1 MMVEFEELI
10 REAALKNGYPLEKGD
25 SLMVLATVMNRL
37 AENWQRTLD
46 AALEKN
52 STAHEE
58 LAARWRKNATAQA
71 EKVLN
76 AALSASREA
85 MAKSMN
91 EGTVKVLEL
100 VRGHVEDVLHDAL
113 VEQKAELSLVT
124 EKFRQYTRSMLCG
137 CGAVMLLALFVA
149 ACL

>member
-10 REAALKNGYPLEKGD
+10 REAAAKNGYPLEKSD
-25 SLMVLATVMNRL
+25 SLMVLATVMNRI
-37 AENWQRTLD
+37 AENWQQTLD
-46 AALEKN
+46 AALAKH

-58 LAARWRKNATAQA
+58 LAARWRKTATAQA

-76 AALSASREA
+76 AALNASREA
-85 MAKSMN
+85 MTKSLN
-91 EGTVKVLEL
+91 EGTEKVLEL
-100 VRGHVEDVLHDAL
+100 VRGHVEDVLRDAL
-113 VEQKAELSLVT
+113 AAQKADLASAT
-124 EKFRQYTRSMLCG
+124 EKFRLYTRSMLWG